1 MILIAEDNAG
11 MRRVI
16 RNLIE
21 DIDPDVIECSNGQ
34 EAIDAYAEHRP
45 DLVLMDINMR
55 PVDGLT
61 ASREILSR
69 DPTARIIIVTQ
80 QDDARTRETA
90 LAIGVEAFV
99 GKDDLMSLR
108 DMVVEEDC
116 DTHAA
121 AQK

>member
-16 RNLIE
+16 RNLVE

-34 EAIDAYAEHRP
+34 EAIDAYASHRP

-55 PVDGLT
+55 PVDGLAT
-61 ASREILSR
+61 SREILSR
-69 DPTARIIIVTQ
+69 DPDARIIVVTQ
-80 QDDARTRETA
+80 QDDTRTRETA
-90 LAIGVEAFV
+90 LTIGVEAFI

-108 DMVVEEDC
+108 QLIGKKRVR
-116 DTHAA
+116 TAA
-121 AQK
+121 RDD